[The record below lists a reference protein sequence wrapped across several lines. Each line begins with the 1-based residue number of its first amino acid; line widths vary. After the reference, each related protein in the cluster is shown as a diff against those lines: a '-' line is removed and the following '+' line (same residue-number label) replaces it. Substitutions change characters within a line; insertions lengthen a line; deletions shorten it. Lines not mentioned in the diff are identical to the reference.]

1 MNKKLSRLLQ
11 PGMALYFIVLLAF
24 AAAALLWQWDL
35 KILAGIELGITVL
48 LFAYFKISAASRR
61 HAISSYIQAA
71 TDTLETAARG
81 DMPFPIALVKLNDG
95 EIVWNNDS
103 FTEMTGI
110 KDSLLAQRITDIFP
124 HLTADWLMSGKI
136 QAPQDVRLGAH
147 RYRVMGN
154 VVKQTDKKS
163 GTLLGTLY
171 FVDMTELLQVKDEY
185 IRTRPIVS
193 IILIDNYD
201 DMTNNLP
208 DSAISGIDAQ
218 IYNHVRQWADSIGGL
233 LRKIERN
240 RYLFLME
247 AKDLSKVVDEKFAL
261 LDAVR
266 SVTNPSGIAATI
278 SMGIG
283 KDGETF
289 SEDYSFAALSIEMAL
304 SRGGDQVVIKD
315 RYNFTFYGGH
325 NKQTDRRNK
334 VKSRVMASSL
344 AELVAQSSQIY
355 IMGHKNADLDA
366 MGAAAG
372 VVCFCRKKGKRA
384 RIIYNPELNAAGNL
398 IELMKAAPEY
408 AGLFISGQD
417 ALVEADP
424 KSLLII
430 VDTNRPNQVESTEL
444 LESINRVCV
453 IDHHRRAADY
463 IEQVVLNFHEPFASS
478 ASELVAELLQYS
490 VESRDILPI
499 EAKAMLA
506 GIVLDTKNFAVRTGS
521 KTFEAAAYLR
531 SIGADPVDV
540 KKLFKN
546 DLASTLSRYKIVQA
560 AKLYRKDIAVAPI
573 DYTVSRTI
581 AAQAADELLNISG
594 IETSFVLYPQGD
606 QVIIS
611 ARSIGDANVQM
622 ILEPLGGGG
631 NAATAGAQIKD
642 KTVRQVLDELVSS
655 IDNYYSE

>member
-1 MNKKLSRLLQ
+1 MNKKLSRLIQ
-11 PGMALYFIVLLAF
+11 PGMALYFIILVLF
-24 AAAALLWQWDL
+24 AAAAWFWQWDL
-35 KILAGIELGITVL
+35 KLLAGIELGVTVIVYS
-48 LFAYFKISAASRR
+48 YFKISTASRR
-61 HAISSYIQAA
+61 RSISSYIQAA

-103 FTEMTGI
+103 FAEMTGI
-110 KDSLLAQRITDIFP
+110 KDTLLARRITDIFP
-124 HLTADWLMSGKI
+124 AMSSDWLIAGK
-136 QAPQDVRLGAH
+136 QEAPQDVRLGSR

-154 VVKQTDKKS
+154 VVQQADKRS

-171 FVDMTELLQVKDEY
+171 FVDMTDLLHVKDEY
-185 IRTRPIVS
+185 LRSRPIVS

-201 DMTNNLP
+201 DITNNLP
-208 DSAISGIDAQ
+208 DSAISGIDAS
-218 IYNHVRQWADSIGGL
+218 IYNCVRSWADSVGGL

-247 AKDLSKVVDEKFAL
+247 AKDLSKVVEEKFAL
-261 LDAVR
+261 LDSVR
-266 SVTNPSGIAATI
+266 SVTNPAGIAATI

-283 KDGETF
+283 KDGESF
-289 SEDYSFAALSIEMAL
+289 AEDYNFAALSIEMAL
-304 SRGGDQVVIKD
+304 SRGGDQAVIKD

-325 NKQTDRRNK
+325 NKQTERRTK

-344 AELVAQSSQIY
+344 GELVMQSGQIY

-372 VVCFCRKKGKRA
+372 VACFCRKKGKQA
-384 RIIYNPELNAAGNL
+384 KIIFNSEVNAAGNL
-398 IELMKAAPEY
+398 IELLKQEPAYEN
-408 AGLFISGQD
+408 LFISGQD

-424 KSLLII
+424 KSLLIV
-430 VDTNRPNQVESTEL
+430 VDTNRPNQVECLEL
-444 LESINRVCV
+444 LESIQRVCV

-463 IEQVVLNFHEPFASS
+463 IEQVVLNFHEPSASS
-478 ASELVAELLQYS
+478 ASELVTELLQYS
-490 VESRDILPI
+490 VETRDILPV
-499 EAKAMLA
+499 EAKALLA
-506 GIVLDTKNFAVRTGS
+506 GIVLDTKNFAVRTGAR
-521 KTFEAAAYLR
+521 TFEAAAYLR
-531 SIGADPVDV
+531 SIGADPVEV

-560 AKLYRKDIAVAPI
+560 AKQYRKDIAVAPI

-631 NAATAGAQIKD
+631 NAATAGAQISD
-642 KTVRQVLDELVSS
+642 KTVREVLDDLVNS
-655 IDNYYSE
+655 IDRYYSE